1 MKRKRIVN
9 QKSFVELYRNY
20 PFNKKPLREQWRQP
34 NAKRSLVGFLVTFG
48 FIRNPELTDGNG
60 D

>member
-1 MKRKRIVN
+1 MRTKEKLN
-9 QKSFVELYRNY
+9 QTRFDQIYRNY